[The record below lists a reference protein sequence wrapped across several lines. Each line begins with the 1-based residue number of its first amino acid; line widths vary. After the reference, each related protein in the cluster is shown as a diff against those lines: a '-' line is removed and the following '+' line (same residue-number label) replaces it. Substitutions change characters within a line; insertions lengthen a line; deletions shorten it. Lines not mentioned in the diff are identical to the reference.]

1 MVLNVTLVLKGRN
14 ILIKLLPA
22 YITIIVVMF
31 VLDILWLSI
40 LAEPLYQAGIG
51 HLMAAKPNL
60 MFASLFY
67 LVYSFGLMRSAVIP
81 NTAMKGIKSTFVAG
95 AIFGFFIYASYDLT
109 NLALLKDWPLSL
121 SMIDITW
128 GTLLSGIS
136 ASASKV
142 VLNKS
147 RYSDT

>member
-1 MVLNVTLVLKGRN
+1 
-14 ILIKLLPA
+14 
-22 YITIIVVMF
+22 MF
-31 VLDILWLSI
+31 ALDIVWLSM

-67 LVYSFGLMRSAVIP
+67 LVYSLGLMRFAVIP
-81 NTAMKGIKSTFVAG
+81 NITTKGIKNTFVA
-95 AIFGFFIYASYDLT
+95 AAVFGFFIYASYDLT
-109 NLALLKDWPLSL
+109 NLALLKNWPLSL

-136 ASASKV
+136 ASVSKV
-142 VLNKS
+142 VLNKLS
-147 RYSDT
+147 KSK

>member
-1 MVLNVTLVLKGRN
+1 M
-14 ILIKLLPA
+14 IKLLPA

-31 VLDILWLSI
+31 VLDLVWLSM
-40 LAEPLYQAGIG
+40 LAEPLYHTGIG

-67 LVYSFGLMRSAVIP
+67 LVYSLGLMRFAVIP
-81 NTAMKGIKSTFVAG
+81 NTATKGIKSTFIAG

-128 GTLLSGIS
+128 GTLLSGVS

-142 VLNKS
+142 VLNKLS
-147 RYSDT
+147 EFK